1 MRNIVVIPVYK
12 TQPDADERLS
22 LKQCVDVLGGH
33 DMCLV
38 CPLGLD
44 TSAYSAMM
52 PAHVRIQRFDVRFF
66 QGIEGYNELLKSH
79 AFYASFRA
87 YEYMLIYQ
95 LDAWV
100 FQDRLDYWCLEG
112 YDYIGAPWFRDWMSH
127 EDGCEMMYVGNGG
140 FSLRRVKTFLRA
152 TDPAQRLY
160 GIRQVLRPF
169 KKGSERY
176 AKRLRTFF
184 FGRNDLSTYMERM
197 KERWEDVFFCC
208 DLQGT
213 RLELKTPECREAA
226 LFSIERSPKYI
237 FQEVNKGQLPF
248 GCHAW
253 KRYQYAEFWHDIIQ
267 RNSL

>member
-100 FQDRLDYWCLEG
+100 FQDRLDYWCREG

-140 FSLRRVKTFLRA
+140 FSLRKVKTFLRL
-152 TDPAQRLY
+152 THPKTRVKGFDE
-160 GIRQVLRPF
+160 VLALH
-169 KKGSERY
+169 KGGFRELMACFRDYFSE
-176 AKRLRTFF
+176 ANSLKTF
-184 FGRNDLSTYMERM
+184 MEAHR
-197 KERWEDVFFCC
+197 KSWEDVFFCHV
-208 DLQGT
+208 LRAT
-213 RLELKTPECREAA
+213 RLQLRTPSCRRAA
-226 LFSIERSPKYI
+226 LFAIETSPKYL
-237 FQEVNKGQLPF
+237 FEEVNEGLLPF

-253 KRYQYAEFWHDIIQ
+253 RRYQYDTFWKHIIQ
-267 RNSL
+267 V